1 MSKIIQ
7 FFKSKY
13 NLTFTALGVLIF
25 ILVVSS
31 LIWGV
36 NFALLNINKVFEE
49 GVATSTVITH
59 FNFQGFDELLRGPST
74 VATSTVP

>member
-1 MSKIIQ
+1 MSRIIQ

-13 NLTFTALGVLIF
+13 NLTFTVLGVLIF

-36 NFALLNINKVFEE
+36 NFTLLNINKVFEE
-49 GVATSTVITH
+49 GAATSTVITH
-59 FNFQGFDELLRGPST
+59 FNFKGFDELLYGSST
-74 VATSTVP
+74 VTTSTAP

>member
-1 MSKIIQ
+1 MSRIIK

-13 NLTFTALGVLIF
+13 NLTFTVLGVLIF

-31 LIWGV
+31 LTWGV

-49 GVATSTVITH
+49 EAATSTVITH
-59 FNFQGFDELLRGPST
+59 FNFQGFDELIHGTSSAST
-74 VATSTVP
+74 AP